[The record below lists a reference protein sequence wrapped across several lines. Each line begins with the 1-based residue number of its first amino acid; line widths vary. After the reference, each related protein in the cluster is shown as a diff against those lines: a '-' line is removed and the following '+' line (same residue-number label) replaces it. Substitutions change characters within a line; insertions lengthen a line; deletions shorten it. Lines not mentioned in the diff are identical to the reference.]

1 MVKTSEGIKS
11 IININTTEIESIN
24 CFNINIIEET
34 FAFVVSSFFNRF
46 VTTIAKKKK
55 KKIWHCLHKSY
66 TDYLSN
72 PLEKF
77 LYLTPASSDKIGDI
91 IKTLSLRISI
101 GPYNIPVKIFKKYS
115 KTISIPIPK
124 PINQYFVTGIF
135 PEPSKLL
142 SVIPISKKAD
152 PEESTSC

>member
-1 MVKTSEGIKS
+1 MLKSSEGIKS
-11 IININTTEIESIN
+11 IININTTEIESVN
-24 CFNINIIEET
+24 CFNINNIEET

-46 VTTIAKKKK
+46 VTTIAKKKESG
-55 KKIWHCLHKSY
+55 IVHAHKSY
-66 TDYLSN
+66 ADYLTN

-77 LYLTPASSDKIGDI
+77 FFLTPASPDKIGDI

-135 PEPSKLL
+135 PEPSKFL

>member
-46 VTTIAKKKK
+46 VTT
-55 KKIWHCLHKSY
+55 
-66 TDYLSN
+66 N

-77 LYLTPASSDKIGDI
+77 FFLTPASPDKIGDI